1 MFKGIFCPSITI
13 TDDEGKIDY
22 DLWGK
27 HLDHL
32 ADAGVNGVLLFGS
45 IGEFYSVSLADK
57 EAALEFA
64 VKRVG
69 ERMKVFAGVGD
80 TTYANVIEFTKFAEK
95 AGADAVLAVSPYYFG
110 PSPLTAE
117 NYFGGIAEATKLP
130 VILYNFPARTGT
142 DLTPELVASL
152 AAKHPN
158 ICGIKDTVDTISHT
172 RKVIRAARAVNPD
185 FTVFS
190 GFDEYYLVNRVSGG
204 NGVLSGL
211 TNVEPET
218 FVRMHRAYQEGDYA
232 TAVEAAERISHLMAV
247 YDVCDLFISSIKVAV
262 MVKGLPV
269 STKVFEP
276 AVQATPEQ
284 VERIR
289 ELLA

>member
-1 MFKGIFCPSITI
+1 M
-13 TDDEGKIDY
+13 
-22 DLWGK
+22 
-27 HLDHL
+27 
-32 ADAGVNGVLLFGS
+32 N
-45 IGEFYSVSLADK
+45 
-57 EAALEFA
+57 
-64 VKRVG
+64 
-69 ERMKVFAGVGD
+69 
-80 TTYANVIEFTKFAEK
+80 
-95 AGADAVLAVSPYYFG
+95 
-110 PSPLTAE
+110 
-117 NYFGGIAEATKLP
+117 
-130 VILYNFPARTGT
+130 
-142 DLTPELVASL
+142 PE
-152 AAKHPN
+152 
-158 ICGIKDTVDTISHT
+158 
-172 RKVIRAARAVNPD
+172 